1 MSVLDVIF
9 LVMSALMLG
18 SSLMVITS
26 RNQVYAAM
34 WLVASMFFLAAIYAL
49 LGAHT
54 IAILQVLV
62 YAGAIVVLF
71 LFVIM
76 LLNIQESPP
85 VPLLQSLSIM
95 RVLAVAAAVGVG
107 VVLVAVSLSAPMR
120 TKVKSV
126 THDMEGNLVLTFDAS
141 PFRGSMYA
149 AGNLGTGKTET
160 GGTFDVMRVT
170 SDMKHVVV
178 PGSVLPN
185 VGEVVELTPA
195 AAMLRPEFGTVAE
208 LGNQMYGPDLLAF
221 EVTSLLLLVSIV
233 GAVVVA
239 KGKILMVN
247 PGWAAAVAG
256 LMLAIGVAGV
266 LTRRSALIVFMSVEM
281 MLNAANLT
289 FLAYARA
296 RGDMN
301 GHVVAFFVMAV
312 AAAEAAVG
320 LAVMIAVFRSRGTL
334 NVDEVDLMKN

>member
-9 LVMSALMLG
+9 LVLSALMLG

-54 IAILQVLV
+54 LAILQVLV

-76 LLNIQESPP
+76 LLNIQESPR

-95 RVLAVAAAVGVG
+95 RVLAVAAVVGVG
-107 VVLVAVSLSAPMR
+107 VVLVAVSLAAPMR
-120 TKVKSV
+120 SKVKSV
-126 THDMEGNLVLTFDAS
+126 THNEDGEVVVSFDAT
-141 PFRGSMYA
+141 PFRGSQYA
-149 AGNLGTGKTET
+149 AGILGTGKIEH
-160 GGTFDVMRVT
+160 GGQFDVLRVT
-170 SDMKHVVV
+170 GMQGDLKHVIQ
-178 PGSVLPN
+178 PGSVLPA
-185 VGEVVELTPA
+185 VGDMVELTPA
-195 AAMLRPEFGTVAE
+195 APMLRPEFGTIAE

-239 KGKILMVN
+239 KGKI
-247 PGWAAAVAG
+247 
-256 LMLAIGVAGV
+256 
-266 LTRRSALIVFMSVEM
+266 
-281 MLNAANLT
+281 
-289 FLAYARA
+289 
-296 RGDMN
+296 
-301 GHVVAFFVMAV
+301 
-312 AAAEAAVG
+312 
-320 LAVMIAVFRSRGTL
+320 
-334 NVDEVDLMKN
+334 